1 MCAFVKCVR
10 WCTYISC
17 MPVKTTF
24 THMHTHTHT
33 LVVCAVLIVHVKLKG
48 ENILLKIQ

>member
-24 THMHTHTHT
+24 THMHTHT

-48 ENILLKIQ
+48 KNILLKIQ